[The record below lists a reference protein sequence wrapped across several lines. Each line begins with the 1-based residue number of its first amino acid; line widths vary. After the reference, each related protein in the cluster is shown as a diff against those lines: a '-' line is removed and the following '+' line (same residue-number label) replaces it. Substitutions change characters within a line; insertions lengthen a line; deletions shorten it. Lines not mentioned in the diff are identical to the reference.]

1 MKSIVP
7 WLVIA
12 LAVGLN
18 ACSRK
23 SGSGDEEESANA
35 KPTVAVKA
43 IPLHRG
49 DMANVVTA
57 TGKVDALRKQK
68 LFAPVAGRVTSVK
81 VLEGTS
87 VRSGDVLAI
96 LQTKESQAAIAGAEA
111 LVRAAKTP
119 VQQEEAQRALDLA
132 RSSENS
138 VMICSAFDGSI
149 ATRSISEGELVAEN
163 AELFTIVDQS
173 TLVFVADVPVGDLSA
188 VHVGQHA
195 SVNLQAVAGKELRGV
210 VDALSP
216 QSDAMSQT
224 VKVRL
229 RFVVP
234 APDVRR
240 ILRMDMIGTC
250 SIVVGVQKGVFI
262 VPKAAVLRNDE
273 ANSYTV
279 VTFAADSLACSMP
292 VEVTGMT
299 DSTYAIGGSELHE
312 GMNIITEGH
321 YALADS
327 TRITVVQ

>member
-1 MKSIVP
+1 MKLIP
-7 WLVIA
+7 LWLV
-12 LAVGLN
+12 VGL
-18 ACSRK
+18 ALCLIGCSKK
-23 SGSGDEEESANA
+23 SGSGEEEEGAGT
-35 KPTVAVKA
+35 KPMVAVKA
-43 IPLHRG
+43 IALHRG
-49 DMANVVTA
+49 EMANVVA
-57 TGKVDALRKQK
+57 AMGRVDALGKQK

-81 VLEGTS
+81 VLEGAS
-87 VRSGDVLAI
+87 VQTGDVLAV

-111 LVRAAKTP
+111 LIREAKTP
-119 VQQEEAQRALDLA
+119 AQREEARHALDLA

-138 VMICSAFDGSI
+138 VMIRSAFDGSI
-149 ATRSISEGELVAEN
+149 ATRSISEGEFVAEN

-173 TLVFVADVPVGDLSA
+173 TLVFVADVPVGDFSS

-195 SVNLQAVAGKELRGV
+195 LVNLQAVEGKELRGV

-229 RFVVP
+229 RFVGLVP
-234 APDVRR
+234 EDRR
-240 ILRMDMIGTC
+240 VLRMDMIGTAA
-250 SIVVGVQKGVFI
+250 IVVGVQKGVFV

-273 ANSYTV
+273 ANSYSL
-279 VTFAADSLACSMP
+279 VTFAGDSLACSIP

-299 DSTYAIGGSELHE
+299 DSTYAIRGAGLQE